1 MDRGRMRRKIECVAI
16 ALTIGLTSTVAF
28 ARDLP
33 LPRKAE
39 PARQDNARCA
49 ALGAGFVAV
58 PGSQTCVKVGGYVRV
73 ETQKSVGGR

>member
-1 MDRGRMRRKIECVAI
+1 MPHAVRTII
-16 ALTIGLTSTVAF
+16 AAF
-28 ARDLP
+28 LLALASPGFAAERALDSLP
-33 LPRKAE
+33 RPRKAE

-73 ETQKSVGGR
+73 ETQTGVSGR